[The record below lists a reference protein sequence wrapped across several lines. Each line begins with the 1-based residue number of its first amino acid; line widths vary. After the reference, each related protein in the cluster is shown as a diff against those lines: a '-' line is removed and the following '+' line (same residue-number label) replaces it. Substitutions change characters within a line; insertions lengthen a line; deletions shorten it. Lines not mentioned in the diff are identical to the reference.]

1 MVAIRVRPSRC
12 ARDAGVPVAL
22 CGSMILDPCHCG
34 WRDSRIAAAEASK
47 DARNDRAGGSCDPRR
62 ANHRALIRALS
73 IVNPSSR
80 ALSRASC
87 EKKFRLRRT
96 ILMRARTHASSV
108 KKIPAQECRDF
119 MDRTSEV
126 KKTLE
131 PCGFLHCRKNLP
143 VARKISRA
151 TRAPATRC
159 VVFT

>member
-1 MVAIRVRPSRC
+1 
-12 ARDAGVPVAL
+12 VPVAL
-22 CGSMILDPCHCG
+22 CGSITLDPCHCG
-34 WRDSRIAAAEASK
+34 WRDARIATSEAPK

-87 EKKFRLRRT
+87 EKNFRLRGI
-96 ILMRARTHASSV
+96 ILMPARTHASGV
-108 KKIPAQECRDF
+108 KKIAARECRDC

-131 PCGFLHCRKNLP
+131 PCGFLLCRKNLP

-151 TRAPATRC
+151 TRAAVTRC
-159 VVFT
+159 IVFT